1 MTPDPTVPGPEA
13 VLFDCDGTLLLTAEL
28 HFEAMAEA
36 ALRQGATMPRDWYM
50 SLTGLGRHDT
60 WVQLATDFSLT
71 LDLPRLNAESIAL
84 TVDRAGRAQP
94 NPPVAALARQLSGR
108 LPIALVTNSE
118 SAIARAFLRAT
129 GLGPLFD
136 AIVTVEDAR
145 LPKPA
150 PDLYITAARRLGVA
164 PGRCLVL
171 EDSTQ
176 GLAAGRD
183 AGAAC
188 LDVRNP
194 GWWQDAARVLGL
206 PAA

>member
-1 MTPDPTVPGPEA
+1 MTPVPTAFSPDA

-60 WVQLATDFSLT
+60 WLQLETDFGLS
-71 LDLPRLNAESIAL
+71 LDLPRLSAESIAL
-84 TVDRAGRAQP
+84 TVDRAARAQA
-94 NPPVAALARQLSGR
+94 NPPVAALAGR
-108 LPIALVTNSE
+108 LAGHLPLAVVTNSE
-118 SAIARAFLRAT
+118 AAIARAFLRAT
-129 GLGPLFD
+129 GLATLFD

-145 LPKPA
+145 HPKPA
-150 PDLYITAARRLGVA
+150 PDLYHTAARRLGVA

-176 GLAAGRD
+176 GLAAARD
-183 AGAAC
+183 AGAIC
-188 LDVRNP
+188 LDVRDP
-194 GWWQDAARVLGL
+194 GWWPDAARMLGL
-206 PAA
+206 PTA